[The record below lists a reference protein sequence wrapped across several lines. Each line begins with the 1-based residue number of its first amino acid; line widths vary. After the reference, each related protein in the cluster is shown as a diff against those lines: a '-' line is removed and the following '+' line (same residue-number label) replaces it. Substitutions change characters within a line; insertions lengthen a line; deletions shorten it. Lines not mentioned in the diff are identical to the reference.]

1 MRNSKKRDKK
11 SMQTKIINGVK
22 VIEGSD
28 NVFRDLGFPEA
39 EAVNLMARSHLMMAI
54 EDILKK
60 KKYTQQQA
68 AKVLGV
74 AQPRVSDLYN
84 GKIGRFTVD
93 MLMKWLAK
101 LGKEVTIKIDN
112 EEVA

>member
-1 MRNSKKRDKK
+1 MRSSTKHGKRTMKT
-11 SMQTKIINGVK
+11 SIINGVK
-22 VIEGSD
+22 IIEGSD
-28 NVFRDLGFPEA
+28 NIFRDLGFSEP
-39 EAVNLMARSHLMMAI
+39 EAVNLMARSHLMIAI
-54 EDILKK
+54 EGILKK

-93 MLMKWLAK
+93 MLMKWLAI
-101 LGKEVTIKIDN
+101 LGKEVTIHIDGQ
-112 EEVA
+112 EVA